1 MGLRFL
7 FVFLNKVI
15 EEGVRVFPSK
25 ESPHSREFVVFW
37 GTKSGS
43 APKTGVI
50 VYFDPIKLKL
60 RTQIGLGTK
69 QENIKFGVD
78 WSNGSL
84 VTGIG
89 KKTF

>member
-1 MGLRFL
+1 M
-7 FVFLNKVI
+7 KVGI
-15 EEGVRVFPSK
+15 DIGENWSNSARVRG
-25 ESPHSREFVVFW
+25 R
-37 GTKSGS
+37 GNL
-43 APKTGVI
+43 GVI

-84 VTGIG
+84 VTVIG